1 MAGSEDELLPGTC
14 IICFNNDSN
23 QEIWTCP
30 TCHTKCHVQC
40 ITLWARTNYERH
52 PSSYSCPVCRQNF
65 EISTLP
71 GAEPGVSYISF
82 GTDDTSSRMLRPF
95 VFPEER
101 PRINVRRPE
110 PLVTHFIA
118 NMLRN
123 IPMTFYDP
131 PRVHIQYENRMPDS
145 EQETVP
151 RESSQDVTN
160 DGTMGGPNPNNDSEY
175 MHEHRYD
182 GYHPRDRDRD
192 RDRGQGQPYAER
204 EAEAHAEAEAE
215 AEARRRFFRT
225 PPRHHNSPDTPP
237 LPRRGFIVI
246 TGNANVHVNRL
257 TIVNHP
263 NR

>member
-1 MAGSEDELLPGTC
+1 MAGSEDEILSGTC
-14 IICFNNDSN
+14 IICFNNDST

-30 TCHTKCHVQC
+30 TCQTKCHVQC

-71 GAEPGVSYISF
+71 GVELGFSYTSF

-101 PRINVRRPE
+101 PRISVRRPE

-131 PRVHIQYENRMPDS
+131 PRVHIQYENRTSES
-145 EQETVP
+145 EQGSVP
-151 RESSQDVTN
+151 RESSQDITN
-160 DGTMGGPNPNNDSEY
+160 DGTMGGPNPNNDSEF
-175 MHEHRYD
+175 MHGTRYD
-182 GYHPRDRDRD
+182 GHHPRDRDRV
-192 RDRGQGQPYAER
+192 
-204 EAEAHAEAEAE
+204 EAEARAEAEAHAHAHAEAEAH
-215 AEARRRFFRT
+215 APRHFFRT
-225 PPRHHNSPDTPP
+225 PPRHHNSPDSSP

-246 TGNANVHVNRL
+246 TGNANVHVNRF